1 MIITI
6 KSDLTGQSYTGKNLK
21 ELVLQ
26 CKKDDEAFK
35 KTDRHYLDKLTE
47 AENAVIK
54 TYAEFKE
61 ACDTAGDIVSNADKK
76 VQEEIENAS
85 NKLKKAQEEAA
96 RILVEAQE
104 EYDSLSDR
112 LDEIWG
118 KSDKEVEKIIEEAGK
133 AWESAK
139 ADYHKILSSLQ
150 PTSIKDL
157 PTLRQLNTAHYKAL
171 HEALSGEIY

>member
-1 MIITI
+1 MMITI
-6 KSDLTGQSYTGKNLK
+6 TSDLTGQSYRGKSLK

-26 CKKDDEAFK
+26 CKKDDEALK
-35 KTDRHYLDKLTE
+35 KTDRHYLDKLIE

-61 ACDTAGDIVSNADKK
+61 ACDAAGDIVDSADKK
-76 VQEEIENAS
+76 VREEIENAS

-104 EYDSLSDR
+104 EYDSLSDT
-112 LDEIWG
+112 LDEIWE
-118 KSDKEVEKIIEEAGK
+118 KSDKEVEEVIGEAGK
-133 AWESAK
+133 AWENAK
-139 ADYHKILSSLQ
+139 DDYHKIVSSLQ

-171 HEALSGEIY
+171 REALSGEI